1 MKNKRS
7 DAWAAS
13 SEGAWDPQFPPEE
26 RQPGF
31 NRYLAHVVAKTWADR
46 DTAPVPDRDSVSVSE
61 PPPAPTT
68 PAQVPPGAP
77 LPARKHIRAWMAPVS
92 AQRTGLAVAL
102 LVLDW
107 AIFLA
112 LICAVVLLT
121 PWWAKAL
128 AGTVAGFVIGR
139 LFIIGHDA
147 CHQSYTPHRSLNRW
161 LGRIA
166 FLPSLTPYSLWEV
179 GHNVVHHGYT
189 NLKGKDFVWAPYTQA
204 EFASLSPSRR
214 LLERIYRSGWAP
226 GLYYFIEM
234 WWLKMFFPSRTHM
247 PSRRPIFFADSALAL
262 AAAIVWISALVGAA
276 HATQQSAWA
285 LVGWGFVLPFVFW
298 NFMIGFVVY
307 AHHTH
312 TAVVWHEDK
321 SAWGAADP
329 FVSTTVHLKFPLKIG
344 ALMHHIMEHTA
355 HHVDMSVPL
364 YGLKKAQAILEHA
377 LPGRIVIQQFS
388 WRWYFDTA
396 RRCKL
401 YDIAAQH
408 WTDFKG
414 RPTGQTTLGRLAA

>member
-1 MKNKRS
+1 MTAKLQARAMEPCP
-7 DAWAAS
+7 DTTAA
-13 SEGAWDPQFPPEE
+13 
-26 RQPGF
+26 
-31 NRYLAHVVAKTWADR
+31 
-46 DTAPVPDRDSVSVSE
+46 
-61 PPPAPTT
+61 PAPG
-68 PAQVPPGAP
+68 ARRQAP
-77 LPARKHIRAWMAPVS
+77 LPEPIAPDAPLPSRKIIRGWLIPLGR
-92 AQRTGLAVAL
+92 RTTPLPLALTLLDTALFLAV
-102 LVLDW
+102 
-107 AIFLA
+107 LA
-112 LICAVVLLT
+112 GVVLA
-121 PWWAKAL
+121 PHWAAKLGLGIL
-128 AGTVAGFVIGR
+128 AGLMIAR

-204 EFASLSPSRR
+204 EFAALSPSRR

-401 YDIAAQH
+401 YDFKALC
-408 WTDFKG
+408 WTDFRG
-414 RPTGQTTLGRLAA
+414 RQTSENSPVPV